1 MEDDTVLLTVCVMPP
16 AQPANSLQ
24 PVKPKQDEPVAQWSQ
39 AFRKDL
45 PVAKVWGKIEEFFK
59 SGYSEEKRAGAYF
72 SRLRNSNGRSDVFC
86 VGTIGE
92 HYRMSMS
99 TQERTI
105 YMLQNAVDRDCSI
118 PVGSALRPP
127 EFRKRTASDLSPAER
142 ETVKRRRFQEARF
155 GATVDELDADTPV
168 TSREP
173 GAEGAS
179 NDGVAQ
185 EEEQPR
191 VDNQG
196 FKIPTKIMKPQTR
209 RAPQTESHVS
219 QATVLVEDSQAQI
232 PAKKPQSSSAML
244 QQKLKFNSVRPRSV
258 PANHSS
264 PTEAAAARAT
274 TVAPRPQAA
283 RGSRQ
288 KNTAT
293 PQAAEVA
300 QKAGHSRETLPTPVS
315 GKQPAIEQ

>member
-105 YMLQNAVDRDCSI
+105 YMLQKCGRSGLLH
-118 PVGSALRPP
+118 PRGLGS
-127 EFRKRTASDLSPAER
+127 SPSR
-142 ETVKRRRFQEARF
+142 IQETNGQR
-155 GATVDELDADTPV
+155 LI
-168 TSREP
+168 TSRT
-173 GAEGAS
+173 G
-179 NDGVAQ
+179 
-185 EEEQPR
+185 
-191 VDNQG
+191 
-196 FKIPTKIMKPQTR
+196 
-209 RAPQTESHVS
+209 
-219 QATVLVEDSQAQI
+219 DSQAAQV
-232 PAKKPQSSSAML
+232 SRSAL
-244 QQKLKFNSVRPRSV
+244 WRHRR
-258 PANHSS
+258 
-264 PTEAAAARAT
+264 RAG
-274 TVAPRPQAA
+274 R
-283 RGSRQ
+283 
-288 KNTAT
+288 
-293 PQAAEVA
+293 
-300 QKAGHSRETLPTPVS
+300 
-315 GKQPAIEQ
+315 